1 MGKIIS
7 EKRNL
12 KFVLLEVIGNTF
24 SVPSKFDF
32 REIQSVWMISTISLL
47 LLIGFL
53 FNWTDKVNNSK

>member
-32 REIQSVWMISTISLL
+32 REIQSV
-47 LLIGFL
+47 
-53 FNWTDKVNNSK
+53 